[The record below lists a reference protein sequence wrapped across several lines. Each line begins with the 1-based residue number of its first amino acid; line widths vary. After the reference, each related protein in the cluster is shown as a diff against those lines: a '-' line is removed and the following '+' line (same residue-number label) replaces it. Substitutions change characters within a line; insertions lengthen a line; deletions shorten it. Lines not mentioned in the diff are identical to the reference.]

1 MNILTRY
8 IAQFVLLA
16 TGLVLIILIGV
27 ESFIEFLGQ
36 LPDLS
41 VAHYGILQAIFF
53 VLLQIPADVY
63 QFFPVACL
71 LGSLIGL
78 GWLASSNELLIVRAS
93 GYSVMRVTMAVVAA
107 AMVMLLIVTIIGEMV
122 APPLV
127 SFAETKKAEA
137 MQRLTGV
144 QALQGVW
151 LYHGDDFIHVDQINS
166 ETSQTGILVYDFI
179 GTKLQRIIS
188 AKKGVAQERF
198 WDLQQVSE
206 LDFTGKKIQQ
216 RYLGHVNIN
225 MVFNPNLLQIGQ
237 VDPTQE
243 SMWVLYQNIKYRM
256 RAGLNSSQLEF
267 AFWERFFRPIT
278 VLVMIC
284 LGIPFVFG
292 SLRDATMGSRVL
304 TGIILGFGFYSMNQF
319 FGPFSLIYPVP
330 PLLAAVLPTILFA
343 AIGVFLLLRTK

>member
-216 RYLGHVNIN
+216 RYLVH
-225 MVFNPNLLQIGQ
+225 
-237 VDPTQE
+237 
-243 SMWVLYQNIKYRM
+243 
-256 RAGLNSSQLEF
+256 
-267 AFWERFFRPIT
+267 
-278 VLVMIC
+278 
-284 LGIPFVFG
+284 
-292 SLRDATMGSRVL
+292 
-304 TGIILGFGFYSMNQF
+304 
-319 FGPFSLIYPVP
+319 
-330 PLLAAVLPTILFA
+330 
-343 AIGVFLLLRTK
+343 